1 MLEKAMLKKCGCDKT
16 PLMNTL
22 VMSVSMTETTS
33 QSDNVSDLAAAE
45 SDVSWDEERE
55 DTVLR
60 GFNQYKEMDIHMPI
74 RLAPV
79 LYYDTKE
86 EKDCKPAKQ
95 CLGLGKM
102 QVKEK
107 RNQPDQISTVTQI
120 LHKLLSAFG
129 SLIQH
134 QQQGLF
140 QGGIPLPVGLFDV
153 EMNVQDNVGPLSQQ
167 PFTCHENGKPA
178 KKQGL

>member
-60 GFNQYKEMDIHMPI
+60 GFN
-74 RLAPV
+74 
-79 LYYDTKE
+79 
-86 EKDCKPAKQ
+86 
-95 CLGLGKM
+95 
-102 QVKEK
+102 
-107 RNQPDQISTVTQI
+107 
-120 LHKLLSAFG
+120 
-129 SLIQH
+129 
-134 QQQGLF
+134 
-140 QGGIPLPVGLFDV
+140 
-153 EMNVQDNVGPLSQQ
+153 
-167 PFTCHENGKPA
+167 
-178 KKQGL
+178 